1 MSINKETI
9 NTKVANMNDCEL
21 CNRLLEINHT
31 LTFAAK
37 VKKETGEN
45 QLPITVY
52 DSLNYERAVIRSR
65 LDTVF
70 GSSAYTEFHF
80 DEHGNRY

>member
-1 MSINKETI
+1 MSINKESI
-9 NTKVANMNDCEL
+9 NNKVANMKDTEL

-37 VKKETGEN
+37 MKKETGEN

-52 DSLNYERAVIRSR
+52 DSLNYERAVIRTR
-65 LDTVF
+65 LETVF